1 MLLIRLGRLLLQTAV
16 RCATYAV
23 PPKCLRRWLRSES
36 ISQSIFILAHP
47 DDEIFCAGLIC
58 ELRRR
63 QIPIHLVFLT
73 RGEGACQP
81 DLPSDEIAKVRTEE
95 ARRSASLLG
104 VDAVTFLDLPDESKV
119 EITPTLL
126 RDEIPVAFQ
135 KSSLIVT
142 HGSGGEYGHKAHIAL
157 HHAVKNAALT
167 SLQKP
172 SVLGMCAWRPKAAI
186 PQIINRKD
194 RPAFTLDA
202 SPFEGQR
209 LKSLQAHESQ
219 EYVFQRFVRGS
230 SINFIQK
237 TNKEYYS
244 ISVRAA

>member
-1 MLLIRLGRLLLQTAV
+1 MLTRLRRLLLRTKV
-16 RCATYAV
+16 RYATYAI
-23 PPKCLRRWLRSES
+23 PPKCLRRWLRSQH
-36 ISQSIFILAHP
+36 ISHSIFILAHP
-47 DDEIFCAGLIC
+47 DDEIFCAGLTC

-63 QIPIHLVFLT
+63 QIPTRLVFLT
-73 RGEGACQP
+73 RGEGACLP

-95 ARRSASLLG
+95 AALSASLLG

-167 SLQKP
+167 SIQKP

-194 RPAFTLDA
+194 RPALTLDA

-219 EYVFQRFVRGS
+219 EYVFQGFVRGS
-230 SINFIQK
+230 SRNFIHS

-244 ISVRAA
+244 ITVRAA